1 MQVAREPD
9 IKITRSALMSNFL
22 TIGDVTNRPED
33 SISIS
38 VQLAKA
44 TSAISPPTMKRFVK
58 KIPPEDPEGSQS
70 GNSSDSQSQSESS
83 QGSMNEPP
91 PPLLEPVEASPLETR
106 TEYVRKDDQKVYED
120 FVERSTK
127 QRNKD
132 KKHKKHH
139 EGENVQL
146 VDKANLIRAYKY
158 GQTWVPI
165 EDDSSGADSMAT
177 IKGVEIVGF
186 SYENLVRFHFYSL

>member
-33 SISIS
+33 AISIN

-44 TSAISPPTMKRFVK
+44 TSTVSPPTMKRFVK
-58 KIPPEDPEGSQS
+58 KLPPGEVEGSQS
-70 GNSSDSQSQSESS
+70 GNLSDSQSQSDSS
-83 QGSMNEPP
+83 QGTMNEAP
-91 PPLLEPVEASPLETR
+91 PPLLEPVEASPLDIR
-106 TEYVRKDDQKVYED
+106 TEYVRKVDQKVYDE
-120 FVERSTK
+120 FIEMPTK
-127 QRNKD
+127 QRLKD
-132 KKHKKHH
+132 KKRKRTH
-139 EGENVQL
+139 EGENVEL
-146 VDKANLIRAYKY
+146 VDKTNLIRAYKY

-186 SYENLVRFHFYSL
+186 SYENLVSSPLLLL